1 MTYVQNK
8 RLIISK
14 YGLREGV
21 VFDYL
26 LNGEISENVFE
37 RDIEKILDE
46 QDLSKTLFNDYSC
59 KALNRCKPI
68 MINGHK
74 YEINNNLIQLSAVFL
89 LKKQES
95 DMKQRKKF
103 LKYLLTRGIYGVSHQ
118 QVLIALM
125 VVDFTFDDKYKKILT
140 EDDLSWFRN

>member
-1 MTYVQNK
+1 MVYVK
-8 RLIISK
+8 
-14 YGLREGV
+14 GV

-46 QDLSKTLFNDYSC
+46 QDLSKTLFNDYSS

-74 YEINNNLIQLSAVFL
+74 YEVDNNLIQLSAVFL

-95 DMKQRKKF
+95 DMKQK
-103 LKYLLTRGIYGVSHQ
+103 
-118 QVLIALM
+118 
-125 VVDFTFDDKYKKILT
+125 
-140 EDDLSWFRN
+140 RNS